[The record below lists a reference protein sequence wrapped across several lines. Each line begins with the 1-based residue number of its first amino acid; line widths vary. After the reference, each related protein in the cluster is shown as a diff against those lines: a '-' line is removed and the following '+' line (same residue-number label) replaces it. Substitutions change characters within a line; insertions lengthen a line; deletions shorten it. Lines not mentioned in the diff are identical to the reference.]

1 MVEGNTY
8 STEPKVIESPIETLL
23 RDIPAI
29 VRLSYSLRDSHPSK
43 DLVEDLSQE
52 ILLLLIEDDYRR
64 LRSFDVQRSSF
75 KTWLSAVVMH
85 HVSRHVSK
93 EKYWKPMDEVAPE
106 ELIYLPTQELEL
118 AYDEE
123 AKRVRAA
130 LAQLTEREKQ
140 LFSLL
145 CQDGVK
151 VEQIAREMGVK
162 IESVYRR
169 KHGIIK
175 KLQELLGFECQRFLA
190 VRVSDQDSQPRR
202 L

>member
-64 LRSFDVQRSSF
+64 LRSFDAQRSSF
-75 KTWLSAVVMH
+75 RTWLSAVVMH

-106 ELIYLPTQELEL
+106 KLIYLPTQELE
-118 AYDEE
+118 
-123 AKRVRAA
+123 
-130 LAQLTEREKQ
+130 
-140 LFSLL
+140 
-145 CQDGVK
+145 
-151 VEQIAREMGVK
+151 
-162 IESVYRR
+162 
-169 KHGIIK
+169 
-175 KLQELLGFECQRFLA
+175 
-190 VRVSDQDSQPRR
+190 
-202 L
+202 